1 MYVLYCITVIT
12 FVLNYFII
20 INFKFFFNFD
30 IIINTTCTCIFLT
43 WTCTYIHV
51 HVHVYICPPCYMY
64 NHVVITFYLYMY
76 PLPIV
81 DPLMF
86 PPLDQ
91 PSKEVDEKANAYFQ
105 AIYNG
110 RMAVDHLLEILKQ
123 FKDSQTKKEKVIAL
137 EHVTMGTGNL
147 SIVDNVTFGCQKVSL
162 IALSINN
169 FIEYFCFVYF

>member
-1 MYVLYCITVIT
+1 MSTL
-12 FVLNYFII
+12 L
-20 INFKFFFNFD
+20 
-30 IIINTTCTCIFLT
+30 
-43 WTCTYIHV
+43 
-51 HVHVYICPPCYMY
+51 
-64 NHVVITFYLYMY
+64 HVVITFYLYMY

-123 FKDSQTKKEKVIAL
+123 FKDSQTKKEKVIVLRTCYHGNEEPLYCGQCYFWML
-137 EHVTMGTGNL
+137 ESVLNCT
-147 SIVDNVTFGCQKVSL
+147 
-162 IALSINN
+162 
-169 FIEYFCFVYF
+169 VY